1 MCSIAPLGAPGPGAR
16 SRSPRRRRRLAT
28 CAFSPGRFLQTAW
41 SPATDRPKLRIEQRP
56 RGDRQA
62 SYIATI
68 EGVDVFGAESPA
80 GEAWLFSAESL
91 RAVRYA
97 ETDPAD
103 RYAELTLELGD
114 EMKGTVR
121 VRQALYWSDSPI
133 VELKALDPGERID
146 G

>member
-1 MCSIAPLGAPGPGAR
+1 M
-16 SRSPRRRRRLAT
+16 
-28 CAFSPGRFLQTAW
+28 
-41 SPATDRPKLRIEQRP
+41 
-56 RGDRQA
+56 
-62 SYIATI
+62 
-68 EGVDVFGAESPA
+68 
-80 GEAWLFSAESL
+80 